1 MINVMMLRVRRYITV
16 LVTADAR
23 TRRMLLVAGASYLGR
38 FGQGAAVLI
47 TLPIARQSL
56 SPDLF
61 GVWMMLSSLLAFMSF
76 ADLGVGNGVLNQI
89 TKAQATNDPQLMR
102 RTLVSGYAIT
112 STAGVT
118 LFLAWLCWYKFSPEP
133 TALAGPIKFEDRAE
147 VLRALYAFALIL
159 AVNIPA
165 SLVSKVQLGAQQGYL
180 NGLNQLASAL
190 LTIILVPLCLNL
202 GGNVGELV
210 MASIGVQALVNTLN
224 TVVWLNQQGVFR
236 NCDWTHSID
245 LSTVRLLLRTGSMF
259 FILQLAAVF
268 SFQSDVIV
276 ITQTLGQS
284 AYGDFAVVQK
294 LFLFAS
300 MFLSSAML
308 GLWPAFGD
316 AIASQNIDWA
326 RKALVR
332 SATVAA
338 FASVVV
344 VSMLAVAMPWL
355 MDRWMSNSVMPALG
369 LVAVFAVWT
378 IIETVANV
386 FAAFLNGANILRSQ
400 LWLAICM
407 AMTAFGL
414 KWVLTPT
421 LGAKGAV
428 LSTILAYCMISIPGL
443 IYIFKKSYIFKNKI

>member
-1 MINVMMLRVRRYITV
+1 MINVMMLRVRRYIAV
-16 LVTADAR
+16 LVTADIR

-89 TKAQATNDPQLMR
+89 TKAQANNDLQLLR
-102 RTLVSGYAIT
+102 RTLVSGYTIT
-112 STAGVT
+112 GAAGVT
-118 LFLAWLCWYKFSPEP
+118 LFLAWLCWYKFSSEP

-147 VLRALYAFALIL
+147 VLRALFVFAIII

-165 SLVSKVQLGAQQGYL
+165 SLVSRVQLGAQQGYL
-180 NGLNQLASAL
+180 NGLNQLTSAL
-190 LTIILVPLCLNL
+190 LTSILVPLCLHL
-202 GGNVGELV
+202 GGSVAELV
-210 MASIGVQALVNTLN
+210 MATIGVQVFVNTLN
-224 TVVWLNQQGVFR
+224 TVVWLNHQGMFR
-236 NCDWTHSID
+236 NCDW
-245 LSTVRLLLRTGSMF
+245 VRSLDIATMGLLLRTGSMF

-268 SFQSDVIV
+268 SFQSDAIV

-300 MFLSSAML
+300 IFLSSAML

-316 AIASQNIDWA
+316 AIASQNMDWA

-332 SATVAA
+332 SAIAA
-338 FASVVV
+338 ACASIVVV
-344 VSMLAVAMPWL
+344 GALVIAMPWL
-355 MDRWMSNSVMPALG
+355 MEHWMSNSVTPVFG
-369 LVAVFAVWT
+369 LVTVLAVWT

-386 FAAFLNGANILRSQ
+386 FAAFLNGTNILRPQ
-400 LWLAICM
+400 LLLAICM
-407 AMTAFGL
+407 ALVAFGL
-414 KWVLTPT
+414 KWVLTPL
-421 LGAKGAV
+421 LGATGAV

-443 IYIFKKSYIFKNKI
+443 IYILKTAYIFKTV

>member
-1 MINVMMLRVRRYITV
+1 MISRVRRYITAV
-16 LVTADAR
+16 RSADAR
-23 TRRMLLVAGASYLGR
+23 TKRMIFVAGASYLGR
-38 FGQGAAVLI
+38 FGQGIAVLI

-89 TKAQATNDPQLMR
+89 TKSQANNDTQLLR

-112 STAGVT
+112 GAAGAT

-133 TALAGPIKFEDRAE
+133 TALAGSIKVEDRAE

-165 SLVSKVQLGAQQGYL
+165 SLIFRVQLGAQQGYL
-180 NGLNQLASAL
+180 NGWNQLTSAL
-190 LTIILVPLCLNL
+190 LTIMLVPLCLHL
-202 GGNVGELV
+202 GGNVAELV
-210 MASIGVQALVNTLN
+210 MATIGVQVLVNTLN
-224 TVVWLNQQGVFR
+224 TVVWLNHQGMFR
-236 NCDWTHSID
+236 NCNWARSLDIA
-245 LSTVRLLLRTGSMF
+245 TVGLLLRTGSMF

-268 SFQSDVIV
+268 SFQSDAIV

-316 AIASQNIDWA
+316 AIASQNMYWA
-326 RKALVR
+326 RKALVLSSTAAACASIVLV
-332 SATVAA
+332 SA
-338 FASVVV
+338 
-344 VSMLAVAMPWL
+344 LAVAMPWL
-355 MDRWMSNSVMPALG
+355 MEQWMNNSVTPAFG
-369 LVAVFAVWT
+369 LVAVLAVWT
-378 IIETVANV
+378 IIETVGNV
-386 FAAFLNGANILRSQ
+386 FAAFLNGANILRPQ
-400 LWLAICM
+400 LLLAICM
-407 AMTAFGL
+407 ALAAFGL
-414 KWVLTPT
+414 KWVLTPA
-421 LGAKGAV
+421 LGATGAV
-428 LSTILAYCMISIPGL
+428 LSTILAYCMISIPGC
-443 IYIFKKSYIFKNKI
+443 IYIFKRAYIFKAKN